1 VAIGSLAVTA
11 ACLPL
16 YIVRWRV
23 GPLPTTLL
31 EVMIGI
37 TVLVYGMTLWAEHRL
52 PAGRTPY
59 DIPIVL
65 LLVAGV
71 IGIIVSPDHMRALG
85 IYRAYFVEA
94 ILIFYVA
101 VDLVRTRDELRTV
114 LLVAAAGALVMAGGQ
129 IVVFIAALARH
140 SVQIDDAPSFLN
152 TSANS
157 VALFLEP
164 PLAFAAGFALFPTT
178 SKERWLG
185 IASLSLLLVAMVLT
199 LSRAS
204 YGALA
209 VLAVVL
215 VLNVPSR
222 RVRLGVVGALAL
234 ILLVVLEL
242 PFINQRLGTL
252 NHSVPLRLS
261 IYNQALSMLWQRP
274 ILGAGI
280 SGFPIRVAPFR
291 PPFQEIELYPH
302 DLWLTTW
309 SELGLLGLIAFA
321 MIFFGLLWRG
331 WRALARAQDI
341 YRPVI
346 WGSVG
351 ALLLYLVHGLFDSPY
366 WKNDLSVEFWLIAA
380 LQVIAIRGAKA
391 AAQET
396 ESVSGAGPARP

>member
-1 VAIGSLAVTA
+1 MTIWLVGVTA

-16 YIVRWRV
+16 YVVRYRI

-31 EVMIGI
+31 ENLIWV
-37 TVLVYGMTLWAEHRL
+37 TVAAYLLSLWSERRR
-52 PAGRTPY
+52 PAARTSY

-71 IGIIVSPDHMRALG
+71 IGIIVSPDHTRALG
-85 IYRAYFVEA
+85 IYRAYFVEP

-101 VDLVRTRDELRTV
+101 VDLIRTRDELRTV

-129 IVVFIAALARH
+129 IVLFMATLARH
-140 SVQIDDAPSFLN
+140 SIQIDDAPSFLN
-152 TSANS
+152 TSANA

-178 SKERWLG
+178 VKERWLG
-185 IASLSLLLVAMVLT
+185 VASLSLLLVAMVLT
-199 LSRAS
+199 LSRAA
-204 YGALA
+204 YAALA

-215 VLNVPSR
+215 VLSVPSR
-222 RVRLGVVGALAL
+222 RLRLGVVGALAL
-234 ILLVVLEL
+234 VLLVVLEL

-252 NHSVPLRLS
+252 NHSVELRLS
-261 IYNQALSMLWQRP
+261 IYNQAVSMLKQRP

-291 PPFQEIELYPH
+291 PQGQEIELYPH
-302 DLWLTTW
+302 DLWLTSW

-321 MIFFGLLWRG
+321 AIFFGLLWRG
-331 WRALARAQDI
+331 WRARTRAQDI

-391 AAQET
+391 AAQEP
-396 ESVSGAGPARP
+396 ESVSRTRPAGP

>member
-1 VAIGSLAVTA
+1 MVGVTA

-16 YIVRWRV
+16 YVVRYRI

-31 EVMIGI
+31 ENLIWVTIAAY
-37 TVLVYGMTLWAEHRL
+37 LLSLWSERRL
-52 PAGRTPY
+52 PAARTPY
-59 DIPIVL
+59 DIPILL

-71 IGIIVSPDHMRALG
+71 IGIIVSPDHTRALG

-101 VDLVRTRDELRTV
+101 VDLVRTKDELRTV

-129 IVVFIAALARH
+129 TVLFMATLARH

-152 TSANS
+152 TSANA

-185 IASLSLLLVAMVLT
+185 VASLSLLLVAMVLT
-199 LSRAS
+199 LSRAA
-204 YGALA
+204 YAALA

-215 VLNVPSR
+215 VLSVPSR
-222 RVRLGVVGALAL
+222 RLRLGVVGALAL
-234 ILLVVLEL
+234 VLLVVLEL
-242 PFINQRLGTL
+242 PFINERLGTL
-252 NHSVPLRLS
+252 NHSVELRLS
-261 IYNQALSMLWQRP
+261 IYNQAVSMLKQRP

-291 PPFQEIELYPH
+291 PEGQEIELYPH

-309 SELGLLGLIAFA
+309 SELGLLGVIAFA
-321 MIFFGLLWRG
+321 AIFFGLLWRG
-331 WRALARAQDI
+331 WRALPRAEDI
-341 YRPVI
+341 YKPVI

-391 AAQET
+391 GAQET
-396 ESVSGAGPARP
+396 ESVSRTRPT